1 MLNHVTGTCRATV
14 GHDAAMT
21 TSCNPRPAT
30 VQFARD
36 IKAFVVF
43 RKSQMDARRSV
54 SRSDKRPF
62 MASRYLRQIFAAPSA
77 HPVSN
82 ISHPW
87 LHGARSPVAVATHHC
102 MTAVQGTTKY
112 QIDTMSIISPFTA
125 HLTSIQVRKRGCLVQ
140 YSKPTNK
147 FQAPSFI

>member
-43 RKSQMDARRSV
+43 R
-54 SRSDKRPF
+54 
-62 MASRYLRQIFAAPSA
+62 SA
-77 HPVSN
+77 LKAVHVEDEFTL
-82 ISHPW
+82 
-87 LHGARSPVAVATHHC
+87 LHVRIPALLYVAV
-102 MTAVQGTTKY
+102 Y
-112 QIDTMSIISPFTA
+112 
-125 HLTSIQVRKRGCLVQ
+125 LTNLRNERVVEAFPLTEGKKCGFADVRHG
-140 YSKPTNK
+140 
-147 FQAPSFI
+147 

>member
-36 IKAFVVF
+36 IKAFVFF
-43 RKSQMDARRSV
+43 RKSQMDARRSG

-62 MASRYLRQIFAAPSA
+62 MASRYLRQIFAAPSP

-82 ISHPW
+82 MSRPW

-102 MTAVQGTTKY
+102 MTAVQGTY
-112 QIDTMSIISPFTA
+112 QYPLQARVYLVTA
-125 HLTSIQVRKRGCLVQ
+125 TASSKQEQTRAHNHVW
-140 YSKPTNK
+140 YSMQQNN
-147 FQAPSFI
+147 ALL